1 MLPWRWSLVGVLLAP
16 GTAIASEEHVQL
28 DLRGTWGMELSVVN
42 EVQLPLL
49 GKTEVVSRQTMRLE
63 VTQGVDGIQVHQVP
77 CGLVTDADNPLVKTR
92 FPQPFLDALPTK
104 DYPLVVYRDG
114 TGWRVEG
121 DLQPQ
126 YLGYD
131 PALSP
136 SGPPREPDHPAIV
149 DTDGDGVPGIT
160 VLANAPFFGDIQLGL
175 AQVAHTRIHGR
186 VAEDGSIQ
194 GQAESARLEQWVV
207 VASNRLFRR
216 NPALTPRSDLST
228 FHMRRVPADTPCSD
242 LQPSPRP

>member
-1 MLPWRWSLVGVLLAP
+1 MSPWRWSPVAALLASA
-16 GTAIASEEHVQL
+16 TAAASEEHVQL
-28 DLRGTWGMELSVVN
+28 DLSGTWAMELSVVN

-49 GKTEVVSRQTMRLE
+49 GKTEVVSRQTMRLQ
-63 VTQGVDGIQVHQVP
+63 VTQGEDGTRVHQVP

-92 FPQPFLDALPTK
+92 FPQSFLDSLPTK

-121 DLQPQ
+121 DLKPQ

-131 PALSP
+131 PELSP
-136 SGPPREPDHPAIV
+136 AGPPREPDHPAIV

-160 VLANAPFFGDIQLGL
+160 VLANAPFFGDIELSL

-186 VAEDGSIQ
+186 VADDGTIV
-194 GQAESARLEQWVV
+194 GQAETVRLEQWVV

-216 NPALTPRSDLST
+216 NPEITPRSDLST
-228 FHMRRVPADTPCSD
+228 FQMRRVAADTACAA